1 MTFAAEV
8 LEIDMVDQVWIS
20 EVLSNGDLGN
30 KLGIRQK
37 WYGEPWEAPYVR
49 HIVPKK
55 SEHVRAAIFKH
66 FSGYKLKRDELPEAS
81 AVYSM
86 ADFKRAK
93 DVFFA
98 GAFFAVKGRV
108 ADVLARF
115 DFGAGGL
122 VPYTIYEADEKSPLP
137 GPFYLVNFGS
147 FKDCFLPELSTN
159 IERTGVHQQT
169 GQTHWSLRYLE
180 DGDIAV
186 SPAALA
192 GADIWMCPGVEGRI
206 FMSNRVV
213 EALRKSLSDTELSD
227 FRLHRCRV
235 VG

>member
-1 MTFAAEV
+1 M
-8 LEIDMVDQVWIS
+8 MVDQVWIS

-66 FSGYKLKRDELPEAS
+66 FAGHTLKREDLPEAS

-86 ADFKRAK
+86 SNFKRAK
-93 DVFFA
+93 DVFFV
-98 GAFFAVKGRV
+98 GGFLAVKAPV
-108 ADVLARF
+108 ADVLAKF

-122 VPYTIYEADEKSPLP
+122 VPYTIYETDEKTPLP

-147 FKDCFLPELSTN
+147 FKSCFLHELSAN
-159 IERTGVHQQT
+159 IEKIGVDQQT
-169 GQTHWSLRYLE
+169 GQTRWSLRYLD

-186 SPAALA
+186 SAEALA
-192 GADIWMCPGVEGRI
+192 GTDIWMCPGA
-206 FMSNRVV
+206 FSY
-213 EALRKSLSDTELSD
+213 
-227 FRLHRCRV
+227 CRN
-235 VG
+235 

>member
-1 MTFAAEV
+1 MTLAAEI

-30 KLGIRQK
+30 KLGLRQK
-37 WYGEPWEAPYVR
+37 WYDEPWEAPYVR

-66 FSGYKLKRDELPEAS
+66 FAGHTLKREELPEAS

-86 ADFKRAK
+86 SDFKRAK

-98 GAFFAVKGRV
+98 GAFLAVKGRI
-108 ADVLARF
+108 ADVLAKF

-122 VPYTIYEADEKSPLP
+122 VPYTIYEADENTPLP

-147 FKDCFLPELSTN
+147 FKDCFLPAPTSKKPVFTTRRARPIGRSDISRTATSRFRRQPWPELTS
-159 IERTGVHQQT
+159 GCV
-169 GQTHWSLRYLE
+169 L
-180 DGDIAV
+180 V
-186 SPAALA
+186 SKVA
-192 GADIWMCPGVEGRI
+192 
-206 FMSNRVV
+206 S
-213 EALRKSLSDTELSD
+213 S
-227 FRLHRCRV
+227 
-235 VG
+235 